1 MQDRGS
7 LSVGRI
13 VAAAIDLADEDG
25 LAAVSMARV
34 AKRLGFTTMAL
45 YRHVAAKDELLAL
58 MLDAALVLEP
68 EQPASGWREGL
79 EQWAWQLLRVVRRH
93 PWWLQIPVAPP
104 PTGPNTFALMER
116 GLRPLGETALSE
128 PEKAGVI
135 LLVNGYVMWQ
145 ARLEVE
151 LTEAGVEAYRKAI
164 HAGVDEQAPH
174 LKAMVDA
181 GTFDDEDDTR
191 DEDFAWGLSILMDG
205 IDAKVALA
213 SRRGGAGELRH

>member
-1 MQDRGS
+1 MQERGA
-7 LSVGRI
+7 LNVERI

-34 AKRLGFTTMAL
+34 ANRLGFTTMAL
-45 YRHVAAKDELLAL
+45 YRHVASKDELLTL

-68 EQPASGWREGL
+68 ERPAAGWREGL
-79 EQWAWQLLRVVRRH
+79 EQWAWELLRVVRRH

-104 PTGPNTFALMER
+104 PAGPNTFALMER

-135 LLVNGYVMWQ
+135 LLVNGFVMWQ
-145 ARLEVE
+145 ARLEAE
-151 LTEAGVEAYRKAI
+151 LTDAGVEAYRVAI
-164 HAGVDEQAPH
+164 ETGVDERSPN

-181 GTFDDEDDTR
+181 GTFEDADDTR

-205 IDAKVALA
+205 VAAKVAA
-213 SRRGGAGELRH
+213 AEPQVG